1 MLINY
6 YLVIKNNTLR
16 KNMNLIFEN
25 TKITNKLEEILLKQ
39 LLALYSDEWLAVYQY
54 SIESDFV
61 TNLKISD
68 KVKNQIT
75 KELDIHTMEEFKH
88 AKLLI
93 PEILKLNDS
102 GIESINHIDKLSKT
116 ANAKFLVPMKNESNI
131 LHQAIVSE
139 SGAIKAYTNTLNYLD
154 KHFKD
159 DDKFKKLNE
168 VLKKILDQ
176 EFEHKNDL
184 EKILKDIKGIK

>member
-1 MLINY
+1 
-6 YLVIKNNTLR
+6 
-16 KNMNLIFEN
+16 MNLIFEN

-116 ANAKFLVPMKNESNI
+116 ANAKFLVPIKNESNI